1 MQTGPRPHPRPA
13 VPDTSP
19 NPSLQDELGERARPM
34 SVSYGIVGAVL
45 GLGAIGFIL
54 DRWLESTPWLM
65 LGGLFLGLAIGFYSL
80 RKFIVSG

>member
-1 MQTGPRPHPRPA
+1 MQTDLRPTPRPA
-13 VPDTSP
+13 VSDT
-19 NPSLQDELGERARPM
+19 SLQDELGERERPM

-45 GLGAIGFIL
+45 GLGAIGFVL

-80 RKFIVSG
+80 RRFIANG

>member
-1 MQTGPRPHPRPA
+1 MQTDPRPHPRPA
-13 VPDTSP
+13 VPDPT
-19 NPSLQDELGERARPM
+19 LQDELGERARPM

-45 GLGAIGFIL
+45 GLGALGFIL

-80 RKFIVSG
+80 RRFIATQ

>member
-1 MQTGPRPHPRPA
+1 
-13 VPDTSP
+13 
-19 NPSLQDELGERARPM
+19 M

-80 RKFIVSG
+80 KRFISS